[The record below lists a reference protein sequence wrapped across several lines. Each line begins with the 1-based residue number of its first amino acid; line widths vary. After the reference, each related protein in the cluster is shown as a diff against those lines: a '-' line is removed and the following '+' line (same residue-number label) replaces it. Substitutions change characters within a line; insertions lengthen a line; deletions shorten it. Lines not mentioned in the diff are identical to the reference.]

1 MQEVSRRI
9 RQLRISSQDEN
20 SIQADINAL
29 QDAFNIASM
38 PGLPPNGLLLVKK
51 FDLGVFRTGS
61 TSMSISKLI
70 DEKIRTECYQ
80 PVCVDQQQS
89 PDKDVVWFSD
99 AAEAVFAL
107 LRLLLNHQAPTA
119 WYWPVIFP
127 SLQTKSGLTEI
138 LFTVSRDL
146 PRSEIKPL
154 VLVNATRLLVL
165 KTDIKT
171 IFDVISLPLMQL
183 MASEVGLYPHLV
195 SATGAERKSR
205 PVNLPVLSGLWEE
218 AIKKAVKVWGE
229 DDLRSHWL
237 AYCALVTANPAL
249 IQSKLIWPSIDALL
263 TAINLKGDWHKFS
276 SADQR
281 ESHVVQAKV
290 SVENNDYETNER
302 LSLDHGKNKPQ
313 KISERESS
321 PNLFSNQQNKII
333 ESEASHV
340 EIRNRPE
347 IESVF
352 SGLID
357 CRYSGFGFLVPLL
370 DLLSIDQLL
379 AENPLLVEINFPI
392 RIMRLVAN
400 RLGIDYQHP
409 LVQALPETLDIE
421 NQVIESFV
429 VPADW
434 QSLVKSKK
442 DFESLFCRPTVSQ
455 LETIVQLL
463 LSRFLYRYAKMS
475 LRSLVLRE
483 GRIAVT
489 RTHLDFLFN
498 IDQLDIRIRKAGL
511 DINPGWVKWLGMVVQ
526 FHYQQKDRADA

>member
-1 MQEVSRRI
+1 MQEASRRI
-9 RQLRISSQDEN
+9 RLLRIKSQHEN
-20 SIQADINAL
+20 SISADISAL

-51 FDLGVFRTGS
+51 LDLGVFRTRS

-70 DEKIRTECYQ
+70 DEKIRSESYQ

-89 PDKDVVWFSD
+89 ENKDVVWFSD
-99 AAEAVFAL
+99 TTEAVFAL
-107 LRLLLNHQAPTA
+107 LKLVLNGQLPTA
-119 WYWPVIFP
+119 WYWAVIFP
-127 SLQTKSGLTEI
+127 SLQKNPGLSEV

-154 VLVNATRLLVL
+154 VLVNATRMLVL
-165 KTDIKT
+165 QTDIKT
-171 IFDVISLPLMQL
+171 AFDVITLPLVQV
-183 MASEVGLYPHLV
+183 MASEVGLYPRLV
-195 SATGAERKSR
+195 STAGTALKSR
-205 PVNLPVLSGLWEE
+205 PVSLPVLPGLWEE
-218 AIKKAVKVWGE
+218 AIKKGVQVWGE
-229 DDLRSHWL
+229 GDLRSHWL
-237 AYCALVTANPAL
+237 AYCALVAANPAL
-249 IQSKLIWPSIDALL
+249 VESKLIWPSIGALL
-263 TAINLKGDWHKFS
+263 AAINLNGDWPKFRS
-276 SADQR
+276 PDQQ
-281 ESHVVQAKV
+281 ESHVGQGKV
-290 SVENNDYETNER
+290 SVENNDYEANER
-302 LSLDHGKNKPQ
+302 LSLDHGKIKPQ
-313 KISERESS
+313 KFAERESS
-321 PNLFSNQQNKII
+321 PNLLSDQQKKII
-333 ESEASHV
+333 ESEANHV
-340 EIRNRPE
+340 EIQNRPE
-347 IESVF
+347 IVFEF

-357 CRYSGFGFLVPLL
+357 CQYSGFGFLVPVL
-370 DLLSIDQLL
+370 DFLSIDQLL

-409 LVQALPETLDIE
+409 LVQALPEILDIE

-442 DFESLFCRPTVSQ
+442 KFESLFCRPTVSQ

-463 LSRFLYRYAKMS
+463 LSRFLYRHAKMS

-498 IDQLDIRIRKAGL
+498 IDQLDIRVRKTGL
-511 DINPGWVKWLGMVVQ
+511 DIDPGWVNWLGMVVQ